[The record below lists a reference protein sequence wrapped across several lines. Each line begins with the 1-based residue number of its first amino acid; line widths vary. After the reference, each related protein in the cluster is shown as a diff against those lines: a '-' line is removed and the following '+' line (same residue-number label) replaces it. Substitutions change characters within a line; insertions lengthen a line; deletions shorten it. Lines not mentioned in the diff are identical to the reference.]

1 MHMYKDT
8 TVANTIQI
16 TISITR
22 VPRSPWKFVENVY
35 FGLENFIAQL
45 DGSQV
50 NFFYIA
56 IQLITYLHL
65 DGQITTAI
73 LERSSKSPW
82 KTTANVLGSPWI
94 LKPQKRGTLYYGGYG
109 L

>member
-1 MHMYKDT
+1 
-8 TVANTIQI
+8 
-16 TISITR
+16 
-22 VPRSPWKFVENVY
+22 
-35 FGLENFIAQL
+35 L

-73 LERSSKSPW
+73 LERSSKSP
-82 KTTANVLGSPWI
+82 
-94 LKPQKRGTLYYGGYG
+94 
-109 L
+109 